1 MTDTSDTYIAKV
13 LRASPFAEQ
22 RRRYPA
28 NVRWGSSARFRRNGT
43 RLKLEIQGL
52 HEDAAGA
59 DI

>member
-13 LRASPFAEQ
+13 LRASPFANNDAGIPQMCELIRALQ
-22 RRRYPA
+22 A
-28 NVRWGSSARFRRNGT
+28 ERNE
-43 RLKLEIQGL
+43 LKLEIQGL